1 MQVAKMKA
9 ERRTAQGRNQVAH
22 LRKQG
27 WVPAVVYGGSE
38 APVSISIS
46 EWEME
51 QHVKHHH
58 RVFRIE
64 VDGQPQDAYL
74 QEIQWDRLTD
84 RATHVDFK
92 RIDLSKPIELE
103 VEVTMVG
110 HPVGL
115 GKGGV
120 LLKDHTA
127 IKISCLPTAIPETLE
142 VAIGHLEVDMVL
154 TAKEL
159 PLPEGVT
166 LAVPPDTV
174 VCHVA
179 KLVVQAAAAP
189 AAVPVADAAAV
200 PEGGAAPP
208 ASPPAK
214 S

>member
-1 MQVAKMKA
+1 MQVANMKA

-27 WVPAVVYGGSE
+27 WVPAIVYGGTD

-58 RVFRIE
+58 RVFRLE
-64 VDGQPQDAYL
+64 VDGQSQDAYL
-74 QEIQWDRLTD
+74 QEIQWDSLTD
-84 RATHVDFK
+84 RAKHVDFK
-92 RIDLSKPIELE
+92 RIDLTKPIELE
-103 VEVTMVG
+103 VEVTLLG

-120 LLKDHTA
+120 LLKDHTT
-127 IKISCLPTAIPETLE
+127 ITISCLPTAIPEEIE
-142 VAIGHLEVDMVL
+142 VAIGHLEVDMAL

-166 LAVPPDTV
+166 LAVSEDTV
-174 VCHVA
+174 ICHVA
-179 KLVVQAAAAP
+179 KLVVAAVAAP
-189 AAVPVADAAAV
+189 AADATVA
-200 PEGGAAPP
+200 PEGGATPP
-208 ASPPAK
+208 AAPPAK